1 MHPNSRLRS
10 VDPALDP
17 DLDLIRV
24 GVRLRKSATLPE
36 DAFHP
41 IVLAQEHPITKLLI
55 YYLLISLNCTFN
67 WLNHIL
73 NSFSTPFSLYIT
85 NGAFPLRSST
95 SIEWLHASVLPQTTP
110 FQRCANVHC
119 TRAEC
124 LSSARGNIQTPRKTR
139 CRDSAPSRQQE
150 WLPKSLFSGTKERQL
165 TPPNLGPETTESHA
179 FKAFVQNDY
188 AETNPLTYQT
198 GRLVYLC
205 EFKECLFSHSGSPS
219 PQVFPEVFIRGD
231 PPVSLSLAPRMF
243 TICLD
248 AALSPPKQSRMRILY
263 YLHDWLVLAQSKSVL
278 ISHKL
283 RLLTHLQ
290 RLGLTVNL
298 QKSMLVPS
306 QNFSFLGVELNSINK
321 N

>member
-1 MHPNSRLRS
+1 M
-10 VDPALDP
+10 
-17 DLDLIRV
+17 
-24 GVRLRKSATLPE
+24 
-36 DAFHP
+36 
-41 IVLAQEHPITKLLI
+41 
-55 YYLLISLNCTFN
+55 
-67 WLNHIL
+67 
-73 NSFSTPFSLYIT
+73 YIT
-85 NGAFPLRSST
+85 NSAFPLRSST

-110 FQRCANVHC
+110 FQRYANVHC

-139 CRDSAPSRQQE
+139 CRDNAPSRLQE
-150 WLPKSLFSGTKERQL
+150 WLLKSLFSGTKERQL

-198 GRLVYLC
+198 GRKFISVDLKNAY
-205 EFKECLFSHSGSPS
+205 FHI
-219 PQVFPEVFIRGD
+219 QVAPRHRRLLRFAFEGIAYQFMVLPF
-231 PPVSLSLAPRMF
+231 SLSLAPRMF

-248 AALSPPKQSRMRILY
+248 AALSPPKQSRMRILN

-278 ISHKL
+278 LSPKL

-290 RLGLTVNL
+290 SLGLTVNM

-306 QNFSFLGVELNSINK
+306 QNLN
-321 N
+321 

>member
-1 MHPNSRLRS
+1 M
-10 VDPALDP
+10 
-17 DLDLIRV
+17 
-24 GVRLRKSATLPE
+24 
-36 DAFHP
+36 
-41 IVLAQEHPITKLLI
+41 
-55 YYLLISLNCTFN
+55 
-67 WLNHIL
+67 
-73 NSFSTPFSLYIT
+73 YIT
-85 NGAFPLRSST
+85 NGAFPLRSSN

-139 CRDSAPSRQQE
+139 CRDSAPSRLQE
-150 WLPKSLFSGTKERQL
+150 WLLKSLLSGTKEKQL

-198 GRLVYLC
+198 GRKFISVDLKNAY
-205 EFKECLFSHSGSPS
+205 FHI
-219 PQVFPEVFIRGD
+219 QV
-231 PPVSLSLAPRMF
+231 APCMF

-248 AALSPPKQSRMRILY
+248 AALSPPKQSRMRILN

-278 ISHKL
+278 LSHKL

-290 RLGLTVNL
+290 SLGLTVNM

-306 QNFSFLGVELNSINK
+306 QNLN
-321 N
+321 